1 MQILRT
7 PEERFAALLGFEY
20 EPRYLQVAA
29 GDNQRL
35 RLAYV
40 EAGPPDGP
48 VTLLLHGE
56 PSWSYLYRHMIPLLT
71 AAGHR
76 VIAPDL
82 IGFGRSDKPAAL
94 TDYSYAAHEE
104 WLREALFDH
113 LDLRGITLVCQDWG
127 GLLGLRLVA
136 FHPERFARVVAANT
150 GFPDGEHKL
159 PEPWWRFHDFVARTE
174 DLPVGFLVQ
183 GATVT
188 DLPAEVIAAYD
199 APFPDPRFK
208 AGARSFPGL
217 IPQTPEDPGTP
228 RQQDAWTRLLSFD
241 KPFLTAFSDSDPITR
256 GSEKI
261 LIARIPGA
269 AGQPHATLVGG
280 GHFLQEDVGAELA
293 GVVVEFCQP

>member
-7 PEERFAALLGFEY
+7 PEERFAALLGFDY

-29 GDNQRL
+29 GDHQRL